1 MKTKK
6 TKMSLAELAAMRGV
20 EKTVQAGCT
29 FDAAHMQQENPIAG
43 MTNKQRREYESVQK
57 QRAHQEQRAKE
68 LAEKYG
74 LELEIRGGIDCDY
87 YSYKLFA
94 AKDGIPFFAC
104 PSTMIDGE
112 FIVPKGQKVFVA
124 YRSAV
129 EFFCS
134 DEVSFMPLKEAV
146 ELWLASGSVQRES
159 VMSLYDEMPTA
170 TVSEAAAVVAERN
183 KASLARRNGALIQ
196 GGRDFSRLGDN
207 PNQHSYR
214 GGFGGHH
221 D

>member
-6 TKMSLAELAAMRGV
+6 TKMSLAEMAAMHGAG
-20 EKTVQAGCT
+20 KPVQAGCT
-29 FDAAHMQQENPIAG
+29 FDAAYVQQEELPPTAG
-43 MTNKQRREYESVQK
+43 MSNRQRREYENAQK
-57 QRAHQEQRAKE
+57 QRAHQEKRMNALTE
-68 LAEKYG
+68 EFG
-74 LELEIRGGIDCDY
+74 IELEIRGGIDCDY

-112 FIVPKGQKVFVA
+112 FIVPKGQKVFIA

-170 TVSEAAAVVAERN
+170 TVSEAAVVVAERN
-183 KASLARRNGALIQ
+183 KASLARRI
-196 GGRDFSRLGDN
+196 
-207 PNQHSYR
+207 
-214 GGFGGHH
+214 GGHH

>member
-1 MKTKK
+1 MTK
-6 TKMSLAELAAMRGV
+6 
-20 EKTVQAGCT
+20 
-29 FDAAHMQQENPIAG
+29 
-43 MTNKQRREYESVQK
+43 KQRREYENAQK
-57 QRAHQEQRAKE
+57 QRAHQEKRMNE
-68 LAEKYG
+68 LAEKFG

-94 AKDGIPFFAC
+94 AKDGMPFFAC
-104 PSTMIDGE
+104 QSTMVDGE
-112 FIVPKGQKVFVA
+112 FIVPKEQKAFIA

-170 TVSEAAAVVAERN
+170 TVSEAAVVVAERN
-183 KASLARRNGALIQ
+183 KASLARRNGAIIQ
-196 GGRDFSRLGDN
+196 GGRDFSRLGDSQS
-207 PNQHSYR
+207 QHKYR